1 MFRRRGGYRR
11 VHAAVESVDAGEASQ
26 ENLAPD
32 RSRYASEI
40 SSSLSLQILI
50 YYNGLLSAVYFV
62 LEGGLVIEKVRTCQN
77 YCYVTVYSYEYRFVQ
92 ARLLQ
97 LVIVTLWYYCTVRA
111 VQYSVPAVGY
121 TACSC
126 GTSTF
131 KVGYCLMYSYCSI
144 NTIIVFILERARV
157 DTRTPDISY
166 ESISYPYIDLTLQQY
181 QVRT

>member
-77 YCYVTVYSYEYRFVQ
+77 YCCYVTVYSYEYSRLVQ

-97 LVIVTLWYYCTVRA
+97 LVMLWY
-111 VQYSVPAVGY
+111 
-121 TACSC
+121 
-126 GTSTF
+126 
-131 KVGYCLMYSYCSI
+131 
-144 NTIIVFILERARV
+144 
-157 DTRTPDISY
+157 
-166 ESISYPYIDLTLQQY
+166 
-181 QVRT
+181 